1 MENIKENIFEKGVLV
16 QLAISLWTGRT
27 KLDPQLISKEAD
39 PEFLRASKYLIARDY
54 MKPLEQIRNKARD
67 FVYRKTLP
75 FPITGILFIPR
86 QMLLEVDEELTRQK
100 NSFNEAVTDFISQY
114 KSYVEMAKDH
124 LKGLWNQDD
133 YPQNIAGKFDFQW
146 MFFNIDAPGKKSLIT
161 PEIYD
166 REVNKFQ
173 QTMLEFQETAVA
185 TLRATFAEMVDHLVD
200 RLDNDKVFR
209 DSSVNHFK
217 EFLEDFQKLDI
228 VNDTEIRELVD
239 RCRELLSGT
248 RPQDLRDNELLK
260 RHVSEKM
267 GEIKNIIDTKVL
279 TGRPF
284 RKIMFD

>member
-1 MENIKENIFEKGVLV
+1 MENIFEKGVLV
-16 QLAISLWTGRT
+16 QLAISIWTGRA
-27 KLDPQLISKEAD
+27 KVDPKIISEVAD
-39 PEFLRASKYLIARDY
+39 PEFHRASKLLIDRDY
-54 MKPLEQIRNKARD
+54 MKPIEQNRSEARH

-166 REVNKFQ
+166 REVHKFQ

-228 VNDTEIRELVD
+228 ANDTEIRELVD

>member
-1 MENIKENIFEKGVLV
+1 MENVLEKGVLV

-27 KLDPQLISKEAD
+27 KLAPQLIAKEAD

-100 NSFNEAVTDFISQY
+100 NSFNEAVTDFVSQY

-133 YPQNIAGKFDFQW
+133 YPQNITGKFDFQW

-228 VNDTEIRELVD
+228 ANDTEIRELVD